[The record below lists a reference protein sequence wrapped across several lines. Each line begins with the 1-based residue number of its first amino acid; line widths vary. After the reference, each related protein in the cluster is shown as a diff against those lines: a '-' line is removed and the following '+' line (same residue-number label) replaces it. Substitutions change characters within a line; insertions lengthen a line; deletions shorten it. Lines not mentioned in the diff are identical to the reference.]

1 MSVGWLKVRR
11 TDYETFEKQKIMPKA
26 LSLFWDISSVPADS
40 GMLILSQKT
49 STLQEDPMELQ
60 SWTVSWKMKQQTH
73 PPPPP
78 TPQIMDD
85 TAQKPKCT
93 IFPSLFER
101 EEV

>member
-49 STLQEDPMELQ
+49 STLQ
-60 SWTVSWKMKQQTH
+60 
-73 PPPPP
+73 
-78 TPQIMDD
+78 
-85 TAQKPKCT
+85 
-93 IFPSLFER
+93 
-101 EEV
+101 